1 MIDPAGGKARDLGL
15 AVASWTL
22 SALAAYVAEHADAA
36 HDAPTLARWTTGSPG
51 TLRGLR
57 PVAAARAALAT
68 FLPVNTRR
76 GFDLR
81 STSLTLLAL
90 KLQTL
95 DPALLEQDFSQ
106 QTAEAPGLFDQE
118 AVVLDLAAVCHAA
131 EPLCAAELLA
141 LVRRHGLLPVAARGG
156 SPEQMAALL
165 EAGLPEAEAAPR
177 TPVEPAPA
185 PAATAAPAAPVVA
198 AATATAPIPVPTLV
212 IERPLRSG
220 QQVYAR
226 GGDLVVLAAVSFG
239 AEAIAD
245 GSIHVY
251 GPLRGRAIA
260 GARGDASARIYSTCM
275 EPQLI
280 AIAGTYRTTD
290 TPLADAVRGKA
301 AFARLDGN
309 ALSVEPLGD

>member
-1 MIDPAGGKARDLGL
+1 MTGMLLPR
-15 AVASWTL
+15 AS
-22 SALAAYVAEHADAA
+22 ADA
-36 HDAPTLARWTTGSPG
+36 PARGKWRGELRRVATAASCHRPPG

-57 PVAAARAALAT
+57 PVAAARAALAS

-185 PAATAAPAAPVVA
+185 PAATAAPAAA
-198 AATATAPIPVPTLV
+198 AAPIPVPTLV

-290 TPLADAVRGKA
+290 TPLPDDVRGKA

>member
-1 MIDPAGGKARDLGL
+1 M
-15 AVASWTL
+15 
-22 SALAAYVAEHADAA
+22 
-36 HDAPTLARWTTGSPG
+36 
-51 TLRGLR
+51 
-57 PVAAARAALAT
+57 
-68 FLPVNTRR
+68 NTRR

-95 DPALLEQDFSQ
+95 DPALLEQDFSR

-118 AVVLDLAAVCHAA
+118 AVVLDLAAVRHAVGSLRA
-131 EPLCAAELLA
+131 GELLA

-177 TPVEPAPA
+177 PPVEPAAATP
-185 PAATAAPAAPVVA
+185 ATAATAAPVVA
-198 AATATAPIPVPTLV
+198 AATAALPTLV

-260 GARGDASARIYSTCM
+260 GARGDGAARIYSTCM

-280 AIAGTYRTTD
+280 AIAGTYRTTE
-290 TPLADAVRGKA
+290 TPLPDAVRGKA
-301 AFARLDGN
+301 AFARLDGS
-309 ALSVEPLGD
+309 ALSLEPLGN

>member
-1 MIDPAGGKARDLGL
+1 M
-15 AVASWTL
+15 
-22 SALAAYVAEHADAA
+22 
-36 HDAPTLARWTTGSPG
+36 
-51 TLRGLR
+51 
-57 PVAAARAALAT
+57 
-68 FLPVNTRR
+68 NTRR

-81 STSLTLLAL
+81 SSSLSLLAL
-90 KLQTL
+90 ILQTL
-95 DPALLEQDFSQ
+95 DLALLEQDFSQ
-106 QTAEAPGLFDQE
+106 QTAEAPGLFDHE
-118 AVVLDLAAVCHAA
+118 AVVLDLAAVRNAS
-131 EPLCAAELLA
+131 EPLRADELLA
-141 LVRRHGLLPVAARGG
+141 LMRRHGLLPVAARGG

-177 TPVEPAPA
+177 APTEPA
-185 PAATAAPAAPVVA
+185 TAVV
-198 AATATAPIPVPTLV
+198 AATATATATAPVMAPVPTLV

-260 GARGDASARIYSTCM
+260 GARGDGAARIYSTCM

-290 TPLADAVRGKA
+290 TPLDDAVRGKA
-301 AFARLDGN
+301 AFARLDGS
-309 ALSVEPLGD
+309 ALSVEPLGN

>member
-1 MIDPAGGKARDLGL
+1 M
-15 AVASWTL
+15 
-22 SALAAYVAEHADAA
+22 
-36 HDAPTLARWTTGSPG
+36 
-51 TLRGLR
+51 
-57 PVAAARAALAT
+57 
-68 FLPVNTRR
+68 NTRR

-95 DPALLEQDFSQ
+95 DPALLELDFSQ

-177 TPVEPAPA
+177 IPVEPAAP
-185 PAATAAPAAPVVA
+185 PAATAAPAAPVMA
-198 AATATAPIPVPTLV
+198 AAAAPATVPVPTLV

>member
-1 MIDPAGGKARDLGL
+1 M
-15 AVASWTL
+15 
-22 SALAAYVAEHADAA
+22 
-36 HDAPTLARWTTGSPG
+36 
-51 TLRGLR
+51 
-57 PVAAARAALAT
+57 
-68 FLPVNTRR
+68 NTRR

-95 DPALLEQDFSQ
+95 DPALLELDFSQ

-177 TPVEPAPA
+177 IPVEPAAP
-185 PAATAAPAAPVVA
+185 PAATAAPAAPVMA
-198 AATATAPIPVPTLV
+198 AAAAPATVPVPTLV

-260 GARGDASARIYSTCM
+260 GARGDAAARIYSTCM

-290 TPLADAVRGKA
+290 TPLPDDVRGKA
-301 AFARLDGN
+301 GFARLDGN
-309 ALSVEPLGD
+309 ALSIEPLGN

>member
-57 PVAAARAALAT
+57 PVAAARAAASSL
-68 FLPVNTRR
+68 LPVNTRR

-118 AVVLDLAAVCHAA
+118 AVVLDLAAVCHAV

-185 PAATAAPAAPVVA
+185 PAATAAPAAPVGA
-198 AATATAPIPVPTLV
+198 AATATVQVPTLV

>member
-1 MIDPAGGKARDLGL
+1 M
-15 AVASWTL
+15 
-22 SALAAYVAEHADAA
+22 
-36 HDAPTLARWTTGSPG
+36 
-51 TLRGLR
+51 
-57 PVAAARAALAT
+57 
-68 FLPVNTRR
+68 NNRR

-81 STSLTLLAL
+81 SSSLSLLAL
-90 KLQTL
+90 IPQSL
-95 DPALLEQDFSQ
+95 DLEQLEQAFSQ
-106 QTAEAPGLFDQE
+106 HTAEAPGLFNQD
-118 AVVLDLAAVCHAA
+118 AVVLDLAAVRDAVAPLHADA
-131 EPLCAAELLA
+131 LLA
-141 LVRRHGLLPVAARGG
+141 LLRRHGLLPVAARGG

-165 EAGLPEAEAAPR
+165 EAGLAEAETAPR
-177 TPVEPAPA
+177 GPSEPA
-185 PAATAAPAAPVVA
+185 AAAAAPVPA
-198 AATATAPIPVPTLV
+198 AASAPAPTLV

-260 GARGDASARIYSTCM
+260 GARGDAAARIYSTCM

-290 TPLADAVRGKA
+290 TPLPDDVRGKA

>member
-1 MIDPAGGKARDLGL
+1 M
-15 AVASWTL
+15 
-22 SALAAYVAEHADAA
+22 
-36 HDAPTLARWTTGSPG
+36 
-51 TLRGLR
+51 
-57 PVAAARAALAT
+57 
-68 FLPVNTRR
+68 NNRR

-81 STSLTLLAL
+81 SSSLSLLAL
-90 KLQTL
+90 IPHSL
-95 DPALLEQDFSQ
+95 DLELLEQALHQ
-106 QTAEAPGLFDQE
+106 HTAEAPGLFDRE
-118 AVVLDLAAVCHAA
+118 AVVLDLGAVRDAGD
-131 EPLCAAELLA
+131 PLRAGELLA
-141 LVRRHGLLPVAARGG
+141 LLRRHGLLPVAARAG

-165 EAGLPEAEAAPR
+165 EAGLPEVEVTPARPAAEPAA
-177 TPVEPAPA
+177 APA
-185 PAATAAPAAPVVA
+185 PAAAAPAAA
-198 AATATAPIPVPTLV
+198 LPTLV

-260 GARGDASARIYSTCM
+260 GARGDAAARIYSTCM

-290 TPLADAVRGKA
+290 TPLADAVRGKP
-301 AFARLDGN
+301 AFARLEGN
-309 ALSVEPLGD
+309 SLSVEPLVN

>member
-1 MIDPAGGKARDLGL
+1 M
-15 AVASWTL
+15 
-22 SALAAYVAEHADAA
+22 
-36 HDAPTLARWTTGSPG
+36 
-51 TLRGLR
+51 
-57 PVAAARAALAT
+57 
-68 FLPVNTRR
+68 NTRR

-118 AVVLDLAAVCHAA
+118 AVVLDLAAVCHAV

-185 PAATAAPAAPVVA
+185 PAATAAPAAPVGA
-198 AATATAPIPVPTLV
+198 AATATVQVPTLV

>member
-1 MIDPAGGKARDLGL
+1 MLRAKCATPAPLHFTALHTLPQRARPLL
-15 AVASWTL
+15 V
-22 SALAAYVAEHADAA
+22 
-36 HDAPTLARWTTGSPG
+36 
-51 TLRGLR
+51 
-57 PVAAARAALAT
+57 
-68 FLPVNTRR
+68 LPVNNRR

-81 STSLTLLAL
+81 SSSLSLLAL
-90 KLQTL
+90 IPQSL
-95 DPALLEQDFSQ
+95 DLELLEQAFSQ
-106 QTAEAPGLFDQE
+106 HLAEAPGLFDRE
-118 AVVLDLAAVCHAA
+118 AVVLDLAVVRHAVDS
-131 EPLCAAELLA
+131 LCAGELLT
-141 LVRRHGLLPVAARGG
+141 LLRRHGLLPVAARGG

-165 EAGLPEAEAAPR
+165 EAGLPEVQTTPARTAAEPPA
-177 TPVEPAPA
+177 APA
-185 PAATAAPAAPVVA
+185 PPAAAAPALPA
-198 AATATAPIPVPTLV
+198 AAPTLV

-260 GARGDASARIYSTCM
+260 GARGDAAARIYSTCM

-290 TPLADAVRGKA
+290 TPLPDDVRGKA
-301 AFARLDGN
+301 AFARLDGS
-309 ALSVEPLGD
+309 ALSVEPLGS